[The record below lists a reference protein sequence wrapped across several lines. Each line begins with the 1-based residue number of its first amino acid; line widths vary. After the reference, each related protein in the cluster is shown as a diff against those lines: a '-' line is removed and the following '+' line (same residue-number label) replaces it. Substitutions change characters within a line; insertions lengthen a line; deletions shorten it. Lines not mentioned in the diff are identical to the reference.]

1 MPAFP
6 LTTARPRWAVLA
18 LAAVVPFTAMTAC
31 SPSASE
37 TTTPS
42 EAITTA
48 WPEDVTSLDPAD
60 HKNGQD
66 MAMARNLYQALLS
79 PAYIEQPDGSLKVD
93 GAKVKPMLAE
103 SWTTGDSSV
112 TFTLRQ
118 GVKFQGTDDTVDAE
132 DVKWSLGRIWST
144 PALGDIQA
152 NGLQSQDDIHVVDPK
167 TVRIDFKT
175 TDGKPTPVTPT
186 LLAIFDQPWTGIIS
200 KDLVKPHL
208 TGADPTGTE
217 WLRGNAAGTGPYQIE
232 SRQVG
237 VNFVLQA
244 NPTSWT
250 PQPAYKKVTIQIS
263 SGSVQSLLK
272 NGDINFGEFGMTNQE
287 VNSLKDGGMNVYW
300 ATTGNFDM
308 FAVTAGP
315 KEEVGALADPLVR
328 QAMAYAMPYDQILK
342 NVIFGR
348 GSRDDSI
355 VAKSA
360 PEHTPA
366 WSQYKTDVA
375 KAKDLMHQAG
385 DPKVEVPMHY
395 LGNDADQTNTAIL
408 IQAALKEIG
417 ITTVLTP
424 ETSAGLFDVVNSRS
438 QPATGDK
445 VGPPGVELFN
455 WTAWTDD
462 PKIAIGYWATTG
474 GINNYPLWSSPE
486 VDAINAEYALQPTSA
501 ARTEAYKKA
510 QTIIAAEAPLIPIV
524 STGTVAVTAKGITGV
539 AFTPTGSSR
548 FWTLHPEGTTSE
560 ITKLFT

>member
-6 LTTARPRWAVLA
+6 LTTARRRWPVLA
-18 LAAVVPFTAMTAC
+18 LAGVLPLLGMTAC
-31 SPSASE
+31 TPSASE
-37 TTTPS
+37 TATPK
-42 EAITTA
+42 ETITTA

-79 PAYIEQPDGSLKVD
+79 PAYVEQKDGSLKVD

-103 SWTTGDSSV
+103 SWTTSDSSV

-118 GVKFQGTDDTVDAE
+118 GVKFQNSDDTVDAD
-132 DVKWSLGRIWST
+132 DVKWSLGRIWNT

-167 TVRIDFKT
+167 TVRVDFKT

-200 KDLVKPHL
+200 RDLVKPHL
-208 TGADPTGTE
+208 TAADPTGTE
-217 WLRGNAAGTGPYQIE
+217 WLRANTAGTGPYQID

-237 VNFVLQA
+237 VTVVLQA
-244 NPTSWT
+244 NPTSWA
-250 PQPAYKKVTIQIS
+250 PQPAYKTVTIQVS
-263 SGSVQSLLK
+263 SGNVQSLLK

-287 VNSLKDGGMNVYW
+287 VNSLQQAGMNVYW

-308 FAVTAGP
+308 FAITAGP
-315 KEEVGALADPLVR
+315 KEAVGPLGDTRVR
-328 QAMAYAMPYDQILK
+328 QAMAYAMPYEQILK
-342 NVIFGR
+342 NVVFGR

-355 VAKSA
+355 VPPSA
-360 PEHTPA
+360 PEYTPA
-366 WSQYKTDVA
+366 WSTYKTDVA

-385 DPKVEVPMHY
+385 DPAVNVPLHY
-395 LGNDADQTNTAIL
+395 LGNDPDQTNTAIL

-417 ITTVLTP
+417 VTTVLTP
-424 ETSAGLFDVVNSRS
+424 QTSAGLFDVVNSRS
-438 QPATGDK
+438 QPATGTDI
-445 VGPPGVELFN
+445 GPPGLELFN

-474 GINNYPLWSSPE
+474 GINNYTLWSSPE
-486 VDAINAEYALQPTSA
+486 VDAINAEYALQATSA

-510 QTIIAAEAPLIPIV
+510 QTLIAADVPLFPIV

-548 FWTLHPEGTTSE
+548 FWTLHPEGTPSE
-560 ITKLFT
+560 ITKLFA